1 MKIHSVSLK
10 SLPNIVFAHQYT
22 SENYDMEFPEQPNFI
37 EISYIQNG
45 EITIIKE
52 NEIERVP
59 ENAIMISI
67 RKEKERTLAHA
78 GQSHITV
85 GFTVE
90 LGDGDEL
97 QLPNY
102 AVFPNAKKYYERL
115 NHIVKEFT
123 LQRKT
128 TTGIAGMLFTLL
140 ADIDAEYRKFLLP
153 RDTNYSEK
161 RYAERAKRY
170 VVNHLSEKIYVADI
184 ARATGLSVG
193 YLSNLFRRVTG
204 QTLVEYV
211 NITKLQ
217 KVKELTEIRKMTVRE
232 ASASLGYEDENYV
245 SRIYKKY
252 FGCNLTES

>member
-52 NEIERVP
+52 
-59 ENAIMISI
+59 
-67 RKEKERTLAHA
+67 KERTLAYA

-140 ADIDAEYRKFLLP
+140 ADIDTEYRKFLSP

-245 SRIYKKY
+245 SRI
-252 FGCNLTES
+252 FRM